1 MTRINLLPPEIKEK
15 AERPRLAPWFILIGV
30 IVVVILVGAFLYT
43 SSQKSSKEETKQ
55 EYEQELQDLQKQTKP
70 IEQFEAQ
77 QRELKSLQ
85 GLYQQANMG
94 RVAWAQMLN
103 DLAMYVPEGLA
114 TASNPRAP
122 AIWLIHVSI
131 DAKPL
136 ETLAVAPEQQATAG
150 AVPITIEGNATP
162 AWLCI
167 QTWLPRASDFK
178 AKGFLD
184 AYPYYYYFRGHPKV
198 AEFYVRLQN
207 MDEWTNLWIEA
218 STQTTIAEDR
228 GLVNP
233 VVDPDTGEITYE
245 EEIES
250 FSDWAISFSITA
262 RWNPE
267 TAIWGGAGQEA
278 APAPAGGSEQ

>member
-15 AERPRLAPWFILIGV
+15 AERPRLAPWFILMGV
-30 IVVVILVGAFLYT
+30 IVIVILVGGFLYFGA
-43 SSQKSSKEETKQ
+43 QKSSKEDELQVKKEELEDIQKETKPM
-55 EYEQELQDLQKQTKP
+55 EN
-70 IEQFEAQ
+70 FEAQ

-85 GLYQQANMG
+85 DLYNQANAG

-122 AIWLIHVSI
+122 AIWLTSLTI

-136 ETLAVAPEQQATAG
+136 EAAAG
-150 AVPITIEGNATP
+150 APGEAAAAGTPIVIEGYATP

-198 AEFYVRLQN
+198 AEFFVRLQN
-207 MDEWTNLWIEA
+207 MEEWTNLWIES
-218 STQTTIAEDR
+218 STQTTFSENR
-228 GLVNP
+228 LVITTNEE
-233 VVDPDTGEITYE
+233 TGEQTME
-245 EEIES
+245 EEA
-250 FSDWAISFSITA
+250 FSDWAINFTITA

-267 TAIWGGAGQEA
+267 NAIWVGPGQSA
-278 APAPAGGSEQ
+278 APTGGSQQ